1 MGLLRFLFLEK
12 KYLVHT
18 VFGHDMYNRAVSQFD
33 AQEIAYDV
41 VRKKN
46 DTSIGSTGQSNIP
59 LARNSSAS
67 KVQYDFYVKKE
78 DRHRCHFN

>member
-1 MGLLRFLFLEK
+1 MGLFRFLFLEK

-18 VFGHDMYNRAVSQFD
+18 AFGQEMRERAVSQFD
-33 AQEIAYDV
+33 AQKIAYAV
-41 VRKKN
+41 VANKN
-46 DTSIGSTGQSNIP
+46 DTSFGATGQSNIP